1 MTLALKQLSDTFK
14 GMEMPHS
21 PDWLDDGGLHHL
33 FFPAYRSRNVTKT
46 VCFFF
51 LSRYFID
58 SCKNVR

>member
-33 FFPAYRSRNVTKT
+33 FFPCLQKQECDKDCV
-46 VCFFF
+46 VFFPQ
-51 LSRYFID
+51 
-58 SCKNVR
+58 